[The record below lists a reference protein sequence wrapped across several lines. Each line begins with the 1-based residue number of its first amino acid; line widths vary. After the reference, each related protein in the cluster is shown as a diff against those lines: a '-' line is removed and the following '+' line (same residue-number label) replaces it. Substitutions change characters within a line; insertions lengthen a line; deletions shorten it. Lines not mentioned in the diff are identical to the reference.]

1 MKKVRMLGDRLLVQR
16 LEAEEKTKSG
26 IIIPDTAKEEQTT
39 GKVISVGKGKRLPDG
54 QVQEMEVKKGDR
66 IIFGKYAGTEIK
78 IDDMEYTILSQDDVL
93 AKWED

>member
-26 IIIPDTAKEEQTT
+26 IIIPDTAKEEQTK